1 MAVYSAGSAKVDIEP
16 NMAGFAR
23 EVRSTL
29 ERMAVEYDI
38 DVGADLT
45 RLRAQLRA
53 LRDESVDIRIDLDG
67 ASQAEIESTA
77 RSLRDLSQE
86 MSRIKA
92 IGDVNATNRVTF
104 SSNLSTAEL
113 ETTSRALRD
122 LAAAVT
128 RLQAVG
134 NVRTVVDVDV
144 RGIQNILLLQS
155 LLAGLDRRIN
165 IDVNTTSLGRVSG
178 QANSAHNSL
187 RSMSMVK
194 FGALAAG
201 ITALVPALAG
211 VAGAAGGAAAALGA
225 MGAVGIVGGV
235 GIGDAFSALSEQTA
249 NAGSAA
255 QELADSQDAV
265 ADAMRGVEDA
275 QQGVTDAQRAAA
287 DAQRDLNDSYE
298 EASRYLRDM
307 NDELVSAEIAQER
320 AEISLARA
328 RQRQIEV
335 NNDPRSTRL
344 DRADAAVDVRDA
356 EQRLRESKSKTAD
369 QRVDTSRANQAG
381 IGGSDIVQQAKQ
393 RSDAANRAVVDAQTQ
408 LAEATRQ
415 LADAQNQATTS
426 AAGGVDKFAQA
437 MARLAPAA
445 QDFVLQMRALGPAWT
460 ELRKATQQAMF
471 DGLGDSVTQFANQNM
486 GGFRTV
492 MVDIAGFINT
502 TFKDTLS
509 QLSDVFARLSA
520 NGGMQAF
527 LSGTQAM
534 MSGLAPMI
542 AGITEGFIQMGA
554 AAGPG
559 MGILFESIGQLV
571 ATTGPFLGQLGNIL
585 AQSLASIMPTLGEF
599 INAVAVGLGPVLPV
613 LADLISGLGQALLP
627 VLPPL
632 GELLSTLGQALTPLL
647 APLGEALAQLGPPLS
662 ALVAAAGDLLLAFA
676 PMLPLMADL
685 VAQILTPLA
694 SALGTAFQAL
704 QPFVAQWAEQLAP
717 LLQTL
722 APAFTEIGTI
732 LSGALVQAVQ
742 ALMPHLVT
750 IAQAQMDWYM
760 AIVPLLPQLTELALS
775 LLPVMIQF
783 LEIALPVIATVI
795 NVFAQLATNVV
806 PRVVDALGFVVGA
819 IQRVTETAQWFVD
832 LWGDIW
838 ATVTNTLTG
847 KKDEIVGTAGELVR
861 FFQDMPAR
869 VRNAVAGIW
878 DPLKDTFKGALNWI
892 IDAWNN
898 FNISM
903 KVPDHIPWIGGKGFT
918 IETPNINPLAAGGP
932 VSGPGGPRD
941 DVIPAMLSNGEYVVN
956 AASVGK
962 YGVGFMDQI
971 NAGKFADGGLVG
983 TYGLPSHSDPFPQW
997 VNDLGAKYNV
1007 EPSTYAG
1014 HQSDDRAEAGFAPN
1028 PQGLNRGIDWGGAVD
1043 AMQGFAEYLFSI
1055 APTSPE
1061 VEQIIWMNPATGQK
1075 IGWAGRSD
1083 VSNTGYY
1090 DANYGGHQ
1098 DHVHSRF
1105 SGPVGVAPRPNPYE
1119 ANPLG
1124 QQTPDTV
1131 PSFNN
1136 QDGRSD
1142 APKYAPEPDT
1152 TTTKTTTPEKAYP
1165 TSFSGWAELGASS
1178 FIGGQLKSLFGVLGI
1193 NDSPAFLTA
1202 GKMFQ
1207 ENIYNVEDRK
1217 REQDQQEMER
1227 QRQLRAGQSPTTPP
1241 ATTTTPPSSVTP
1253 PATPAPAPAPA
1264 GPAMLTNTPEGGIAD
1279 GSPGAKQAF
1288 WNEWAN
1294 YPGWQVGEQWLD
1306 TLRLF
1311 HEESG
1316 WNATAQNPS
1325 STAFGVGQFLDQT
1338 WATVGETKSSD
1349 PVVQAR
1355 ATGKYIAQRQ
1365 DYGNPSAAWD
1375 LWQSRSPH
1383 WYADGG
1389 PVIGPGG
1396 PRDDLIPAFL
1406 SNGEYVVNAMAA
1418 RNNMPL
1424 LETINA
1430 RRPMPSVTPKQVG
1443 GPATAQRYRDHIEF
1457 HVQASPMDAIQAARR
1472 EEDRRSAAQL
1482 AGF

>member
-1 MAVYSAGSAKVDIEP
+1 MAVYSAGSAKIDISA
-16 NMAGFAR
+16 NMSGLANEIR
-23 EVRSTL
+23 RNL
-29 ERMAVEYDI
+29 ERMQVEFDI
-38 DVGADLT
+38 DVGADLA

-53 LRDESVDIRIDLDG
+53 LRDESVDVRVDLSG
-67 ASQAEIESTA
+67 ASSAQIEATA
-77 RSLRDLSQE
+77 RSLRDLAQQ
-86 MSRIKA
+86 MARIRA
-92 IGDVNATNRVTF
+92 IGDLNAVTRVTF

-122 LAAAVT
+122 LAAAVV
-128 RLQAVG
+128 RLQAAG
-134 NVRTVVDVDV
+134 DVRTVIDVDV
-144 RGIQNILLLQS
+144 RGIQNILLLQQ

-165 IDVNTTSLGRVSG
+165 INVNTSGLDRVSG
-178 QANSAHNSL
+178 GAQNATRSL
-187 RSMSMVK
+187 TTMQKVK
-194 FGALAAG
+194 FTALAAG
-201 ITALVPALAG
+201 ITALVPALLG
-211 VAGAAGGAAAALGA
+211 VAGAAGGAASALGA

-235 GIGDAFSALSEQTA
+235 GIGDAFSALTEQTA
-249 NAGSAA
+249 NAGAAA
-255 QELADSQDAV
+255 QDLVDKQDAV

-275 QQGVTDAQRAAA
+275 QDGVADAQRAAVQ
-287 DAQRDLNDSYE
+287 AQRDLNDSYE

-307 NDELVSAEIAQER
+307 NDQLVSAEIAQER
-320 AEISLARA
+320 AEIGLARA
-328 RQRQIEV
+328 RERRMEV
-335 NNDPRSTRL
+335 NADPRSTRV
-344 DRADAAVDVRDA
+344 DRAEAEVDVRDA
-356 EQRLRESKSKTAD
+356 LQRLREAKSRTAD
-369 QRVDTSRANQAG
+369 QRADTTRANQAG
-381 IGGSDIVQQAKQ
+381 VGGSDIVQNAVQ
-393 RSDAANRAVVDAQTQ
+393 RRDDANKAVQDAQQQ
-408 LAEATRQ
+408 LIVATRELAAAQNEAT
-415 LADAQNQATTS
+415 T
-426 AAGGVDKFAQA
+426 AASGGVDKFAQA

-471 DGLGDSVTQFANQNM
+471 DGLGDSVTAFANQNM

-676 PMLPLMADL
+676 PMLPLMANL

-694 SALGTAFQAL
+694 SALGAAFQAL

-732 LSGALVQAVQ
+732 LSGALVEAVQ

-760 AIVPLLPQLTELALS
+760 AMAPLLPVLAELAMS
-775 LLPVMIQF
+775 LLPIMIQF

-838 ATVTNTLTG
+838 ATVTNTLTD
-847 KKDEIVGTAGELVR
+847 KKDVIVGQAGELVR
-861 FFQDMPAR
+861 FFQDMPGR
-869 VRNAVAGIW
+869 IRNAIAGIW
-878 DPLKDTFKGALNWI
+878 DPLKETFKGALNWMI
-892 IDAWNN
+892 SAWNN
-898 FNISM
+898 FSFSM
-903 KVPDHIPWIGGKGFT
+903 KIPDNVWGIGGKGFT
-918 IETPNINPLAAGGP
+918 IDTPNIDLLAAGGP

-971 NAGKFADGGLVG
+971 NAGRFANGGLVG
-983 TYGLPSHSDPFPQW
+983 TYGLPSEADPFPQW
-997 VNDLGAKYNV
+997 VTDLGAKYNV

-1043 AMQGFAEYLFSI
+1043 ALQGFAEYLFSI
-1055 APTSPE
+1055 APSSPE

-1083 VSNTGYY
+1083 ESNTGYY
-1090 DANYGGHQ
+1090 ADDWGGHQ

-1105 SGPVGVAPRPNPYE
+1105 SGPVGVAPIPNPYE

-1142 APKYAPEPDT
+1142 APKYTPEPDT

-1165 TSFSGWAELGASS
+1165 TSFSGWAGFAAEN
-1178 FIGGQLKSLFGVLGI
+1178 FVGGQVKSLLGVLGV
-1193 NDSPAFLTA
+1193 NDSPGFLSA
-1202 GKMFQ
+1202 GQ
-1207 ENIYNVEDRK
+1207 ELMRQQEESRK
-1217 REQDQQEMER
+1217 RQQELL
-1227 QRQLRAGQSPTTPP
+1227 QPN
-1241 ATTTTPPSSVTP
+1241 TTTPQSTAPQT
-1253 PATPAPAPAPA
+1253 TPAPQSSTPEYLPVPAAPAAPPAPA
-1264 GPAMLTNTPEGGIAD
+1264 IILDVPEGGIAA
-1279 GSPGAKQAF
+1279 GTPGAKEAVFKVWSQL
-1288 WNEWAN
+1288 
-1294 YPGWQVGEQWLD
+1294 GWVGDQWLD
-1306 TLRLF
+1306 TLRLGNG
-1311 HEESG
+1311 ESG
-1316 WNATAQNPS
+1316 WDVEAENPS
-1325 STAFGVGQFLDQT
+1325 SGAYGLGQFLGEDKKQRWPQYFT
-1338 WATVGETKSSD
+1338 PDAAAQAGPWSEYIKERYGSPSEAWAFW
-1349 PVVQAR
+1349 QA
-1355 ATGKYIAQRQ
+1355 Q
-1365 DYGNPSAAWD
+1365 
-1375 LWQSRSPH
+1375 SPH
-1383 WYADGG
+1383 WYHTGG
-1389 PVIGPGG
+1389 QVSGSG
-1396 PRDDLIPAFL
+1396 DVPAWL
-1406 SNGEYVVNAMAA
+1406 EGGEYVVNRHAA
-1418 RNNMPL
+1418 QANMPI

-1430 RRPMPSVTPKQVG
+1430 RRPMPTVARRPAGAGSGRNVTN
-1443 GPATAQRYRDHIEF
+1443 TWN
-1457 HVQASPMDAIQAARR
+1457 VQASPMDAIEAGMR
-1472 EEDRRSAAQL
+1472 EQDRRAAAQM
-1482 AGF
+1482 AGI

>member
-16 NMAGFAR
+16 NMSGFVE

-29 ERMAVEYDI
+29 DRMVVEYDI

-45 RLRAQLRA
+45 RLRAQMAA
-53 LRDESVDIRIDLDG
+53 LRDESVDVRIDLNG
-67 ASQAEIESTA
+67 ASQAQIESTA
-77 RSLRDLSQE
+77 RSLRDLAGE
-86 MSRIKA
+86 MARIKA
-92 IGDVNATNRVTF
+92 IGDVTATTRAVF

-113 ETTSRALRD
+113 ETTARALRE

-128 RLQAVG
+128 QLKAAG
-134 NVRTVVDVDV
+134 DIRTVIDVDV
-144 RGIQNILLLQS
+144 RGIQNVLLLQS

-165 IDVNTTSLGRVSG
+165 INVNTSGLDRVGGRA
-178 QANSAHNSL
+178 QSAHNSL
-187 RSMSMVK
+187 RAMSAVK
-194 FGALAAG
+194 FAALAAG

-255 QELADSQDAV
+255 QELADNQDAV
-265 ADAMRGVEDA
+265 ADALRGVDDA

-298 EASRYLRDM
+298 EAARYLRDM

-335 NNDPRSTRL
+335 NADPQSTGL

-369 QRVDTSRANQAG
+369 QRADTARANQAG
-381 IGGSDIVQQAKQ
+381 IGGSDIVQQARQ
-393 RSDAANRAVVDAQTQ
+393 RSDAANRAVVDAQAQ
-408 LAEATRQ
+408 LAQATRQ

-445 QDFVLQMRALGPAWT
+445 QDFVMQMRALGPAWT

-471 DGLGDSVTQFANQNM
+471 DGLGDSVTEFANRNLA
-486 GGFRTV
+486 GFQSG
-492 MVDIAGFINT
+492 MVEIAGYINT

-509 QLSDVFARLSA
+509 SLSEVFAQMSA
-520 NGGMQAF
+520 NGTMQQFITSTGA
-527 LSGTQAM
+527 L

-599 INAVAVGLGPVLPV
+599 INAIAVGLGPVLPV

-632 GELLSTLGQALTPLL
+632 SQLLVTLGQALTPLL

-662 ALVAAAGDLLLAFA
+662 ALVGAAGDLLLAIS
-676 PMLPLMADL
+676 PILPVLGQL
-685 VAQILTPLA
+685 LAQIITPLA
-694 SALGTAFQAL
+694 AALGDAFVAM

-717 LLQTL
+717 LMQTL
-722 APAFTEIGTI
+722 GPVLAEVGQI
-732 LSGALVQAVQ
+732 LSQAMVQAVQ
-742 ALMPHLVT
+742 ALMPHMLDLVNAMVRFLVT
-750 IAQAQMDWYM
+750 ITPM
-760 AIVPLLPQLTELALS
+760 LPQLAELAMS
-775 LLPVMIQF
+775 LLPFMVQSIQILIPTLIPF
-783 LEIALPVIATVI
+783 LDLMTRLAQFALPMMTG
-795 NVFAQLATNVV
+795 
-806 PRVVDALGFVVGA
+806 ALGFVTGA
-819 IQRVTETAQWFVD
+819 IQKLAEIGQWFVD

-838 ATVTNTLTG
+838 TTVSNTLSG
-847 KKDEIVGTAGELVR
+847 KSSELVGK
-861 FFQDMPAR
+861 FDELVGFLKDLPGR
-869 VRNAVAGIW
+869 VGNALKGVW
-878 DPLKDTFKGALNWI
+878 DPLKDLFKGALNWI
-892 IDAWNN
+892 IDTWNN
-898 FNISM
+898 FSFSM
-903 KVPDHIPWIGGKGFT
+903 RVPDNVWGIGGKGFT
-918 IETPNINPLAAGGP
+918 IETPDINPLAAGGP

-956 AASVGK
+956 AKSVGK
-962 YGVGFMDQI
+962 YGVGFMDQV
-971 NAGKFADGGLVG
+971 NAGRFADGGLVG
-983 TYGLPSHSDPFPQW
+983 TYGLTSEAEPFPQW
-997 VNDLGAKYNV
+997 VNDLGAKFAV

-1014 HQSDDRAEAGFAPN
+1014 HQSGDRAEAGFAPN

-1043 AMQGFAEYLFSI
+1043 AMQRFAEYLFSI
-1055 APTSPE
+1055 APSTPQ
-1061 VEQIIWMNPATGQK
+1061 VEQIIWQNPGTGQT

-1083 VSNTGYY
+1083 ESNTGYY
-1090 DANYGGHQ
+1090 ADDWSGHQ
-1098 DHVHSRF
+1098 NHVHSRF

-1131 PSFNN
+1131 PSFNTE
-1136 QDGRSD
+1136 DGRSD
-1142 APKYAPEPDT
+1142 APKYAPEPSGTST
-1152 TTTKTTTPEKAYP
+1152 TSTTPEKSYP

-1178 FIGGQLKSLFGVLGI
+1178 FIGGQTRSLFGVLGI

-1202 GKMFQ
+1202 GKMLS

-1217 REQDQQEMER
+1217 KELEKQKQQ
-1227 QRQLRAGQSPTTPP
+1227 QNQQTTPS
-1241 ATTTTPPSSVTP
+1241 TTTAP
-1253 PATPAPAPAPA
+1253 PAGTTPAPAPTPPPKPA
-1264 GPAMLTNTPEGGIAD
+1264 GPTMLTNTPEGGIAD

-1288 WNEWAN
+1288 WNEWGN
-1294 YPGWQVGEQWLD
+1294 YPGWQIGEQWLD

-1311 HEESG
+1311 DEESG
-1316 WNATAQNPS
+1316 WDANAQNPA

-1355 ATGKYIAQRQ
+1355 ATGKYLAQRD

-1389 PVIGPGG
+1389 YVSGPGG
-1396 PRDDLIPAFL
+1396 PRDDAIPAFL
-1406 SNGEYVVNAMAA
+1406 SNGEYVVNAHAA
-1418 RNNMPL
+1418 RANMPL

-1430 RRPMPSVTPKQVG
+1430 RRPMPSVKRQVG
-1443 GPATAQRYRDHIEF
+1443 GPATSQRYRDHVEF
-1457 HVQASPMDAIQAARR
+1457 HVQASPMDAIMAARR
-1472 EEDRRSAAQL
+1472 EEDRRAAAQM
-1482 AGF
+1482 AGI

>member
-1 MAVYSAGSAKVDIEP
+1 MAVYSAGSAKIDISA
-16 NMAGFAR
+16 NMSGLANEIR
-23 EVRSTL
+23 RNL
-29 ERMAVEYDI
+29 ERMQVEFDI
-38 DVGADLT
+38 DVGADLA

-53 LRDESVDIRIDLDG
+53 LRDESVDVRVDLQG
-67 ASQAEIESTA
+67 ASAAQIEATA
-77 RSLRDLSQE
+77 RSLRDLAQQ
-86 MSRIKA
+86 MARIRA
-92 IGDVNATNRVTF
+92 IGDLNAVTRVTF

-122 LAAAVT
+122 LAAAVV
-128 RLQAVG
+128 RLQAAG
-134 NVRTVVDVDV
+134 DVRTVIDVDV
-144 RGIQNILLLQS
+144 RGIQNILLLQQ

-165 IDVNTTSLGRVSG
+165 INVNTSGLDRVSG
-178 QANSAHNSL
+178 GAQNATRSL
-187 RSMSMVK
+187 TTMQKVK
-194 FGALAAG
+194 FTALAAG
-201 ITALVPALAG
+201 ITALVPALLG
-211 VAGAAGGAAAALGA
+211 VAGAAGGAASALGA

-235 GIGDAFSALSEQTA
+235 GIGDAFSALTEQTA
-249 NAGSAA
+249 NAGAAA
-255 QELADSQDAV
+255 QDLVDKQDAV

-275 QQGVTDAQRAAA
+275 QDGVADAQRAAVQ
-287 DAQRDLNDSYE
+287 AQRDLNDSYE

-307 NDELVSAEIAQER
+307 NDQLVSAEIAQER
-320 AEISLARA
+320 AEIGLARA
-328 RQRQIEV
+328 RERRTEV
-335 NNDPRSTRL
+335 NADPRSTRV
-344 DRADAAVDVRDA
+344 DRAEAEVDVRDA
-356 EQRLRESKSKTAD
+356 LQRLREAKSRTAD
-369 QRVDTSRANQAG
+369 QRADTTRANQAG
-381 IGGSDIVQQAKQ
+381 VGGSDIVQNAVQ
-393 RSDAANRAVVDAQTQ
+393 RRDDANKAVQDAQQQ
-408 LAEATRQ
+408 LIVATRELAAAQNEAT
-415 LADAQNQATTS
+415 T
-426 AAGGVDKFAQA
+426 AASGGVDKFAQA

-486 GGFRTV
+486 GGFRTA

-599 INAVAVGLGPVLPV
+599 INAVAVGLGPILPV

-632 GELLSTLGQALTPLL
+632 SQLLVTLGQALTPLL
-647 APLGEALAQLGPPLS
+647 GPLGEALAQLGPPLS

-676 PMLPLMADL
+676 PMLPLMANL

-760 AIVPLLPQLTELALS
+760 AIVPLLPQLAELALS

-838 ATVTNTLTG
+838 ATVTNTLTD
-847 KKDEIVGTAGELVR
+847 KKDVIVGQAGELVR
-861 FFQDMPAR
+861 FFQDMPGR
-869 VRNAVAGIW
+869 IRNAVAGIW

-892 IDAWNN
+892 ISAWNN
-898 FNISM
+898 FSFSM
-903 KVPDHIPWIGGKGFT
+903 RVPGSVPGIGGKGFT
-918 IETPNINPLAAGGP
+918 IDTPDLPLLKAAGGAI
-932 VSGPGGPRD
+932 SGPGGPRD
-941 DVIPAMLSNGEYVVN
+941 DLIPAMLSNGEYVVK
-956 AASVGK
+956 ASSVNR
-962 YGVGFMDQI
+962 YGVQMMDQI
-971 NAGKFADGGLVG
+971 NAGRFANGGLVG
-983 TYGLPSHSDPFPQW
+983 TYGLPSEADPFPQW
-997 VNDLGAKYNV
+997 VTDLGAKYNV

-1043 AMQGFAEYLFSI
+1043 ALQGFAEYLFSI
-1055 APTSPE
+1055 APSSPE

-1083 VSNTGYY
+1083 ESNTGYY
-1090 DANYGGHQ
+1090 ADDWGGHQ
-1098 DHVHSRF
+1098 NHVHSRF
-1105 SGPVGVAPRPNPYE
+1105 SGPVGVAPIPNPYE
-1119 ANPLG
+1119 NNPLST
-1124 QQTPDTV
+1124 TPEFD
-1131 PSFNN
+1131 PSWNT

-1142 APKYAPEPDT
+1142 APKYAPEPSSPST
-1152 TTTKTTTPEKAYP
+1152 TQAEKKPYP
-1165 TSFSGWAELGASS
+1165 TSFSGWAGFAAEN
-1178 FIGGQLKSLFGVLGI
+1178 FVGGQVKSLLGVLGI
-1193 NDSPAFLTA
+1193 NDSPGFLSA
-1202 GKMFQ
+1202 GQ
-1207 ENIYNVEDRK
+1207 ELMR
-1217 REQDQQEMER
+1217 QQEESR
-1227 QRQLRAGQSPTTPP
+1227 KKQQELLQPNTTTPQSTTPQTTPAPQSSTPEYLPVPAAPATPP
-1241 ATTTTPPSSVTP
+1241 A
-1253 PATPAPAPAPA
+1253 PAII
-1264 GPAMLTNTPEGGIAD
+1264 LDVPEGGIAA
-1279 GSPGAKQAF
+1279 GTPGAKEAVF
-1288 WNEWAN
+1288 AEWAN
-1294 YPGWQVGEQWLD
+1294 HPGWQQGDQWLD
-1306 TLRLF
+1306 TLRLING
-1311 HEESG
+1311 ESS
-1316 WNATAQNPS
+1316 WDETAANPASTAQGL
-1325 STAFGVGQFLDQT
+1325 FQFLDTTRAQYGYGPT
-1338 WATVGETKSSD
+1338 AKE
-1349 PVVQAR
+1349 QAGPGGR
-1355 ATGKYIAQRQ
+1355 YIIERYGSPSEAFAFWSAQ
-1365 DYGNPSAAWD
+1365 
-1375 LWQSRSPH
+1375 SPH
-1383 WYADGG
+1383 WYHTGG
-1389 PVIGPGG
+1389 QVSGSG
-1396 PRDDLIPAFL
+1396 DVPAWL
-1406 SNGEYVVNAMAA
+1406 EGGEYVVNRHAA
-1418 RNNMPL
+1418 QANMPI

-1430 RRPMPSVTPKQVG
+1430 RRPMPTVARRPAGSGGGRNVTNNW
-1443 GPATAQRYRDHIEF
+1443 T
-1457 HVQASPMDAIQAARR
+1457 VQASPMDAIEAGMR
-1472 EEDRRSAAQL
+1472 EQDRRAAAQM
-1482 AGF
+1482 AGI

>member
-1 MAVYSAGSAKVDIEP
+1 MVVYSAGSAKIDIEP
-16 NMAGFAR
+16 NMSGLATKI
-23 EVRSTL
+23 RSTL
-29 ERMAVEYDI
+29 ERMVVEYDI

-45 RLRAQLRA
+45 RLRAQLAA

-77 RSLRDLSQE
+77 RSLRDLAQE

-165 IDVNTTSLGRVSG
+165 IDVNTNSLGRVSG
-178 QANSAHNSL
+178 QANSAHGSL

-255 QELADSQDAV
+255 QELADNQDAV

-275 QQGVTDAQRAAA
+275 QEGVTDAQRAAA

-369 QRVDTSRANQAG
+369 QRVDTTRANQAG

-426 AAGGVDKFAQA
+426 AAGGVDKFAEA

-445 QDFVLQMRALGPAWT
+445 QEFVLQMRALGPAWT

-471 DGLGDSVTQFANQNM
+471 DGLGDSVTAFANQNM

-599 INAVAVGLGPVLPV
+599 INAVAVGLGPILPV

-632 GELLSTLGQALTPLL
+632 SQLLVTLGQALTPLL
-647 APLGEALAQLGPPLS
+647 GPLGEALAQLGPPLS

-676 PMLPLMADL
+676 PMLPLMANL

-760 AIVPLLPQLTELALS
+760 AIVPLLPQLAELALS
-775 LLPVMIQF
+775 LLPIMIQF

-795 NVFAQLATNVV
+795 SVFAQLATNVV

-847 KKDEIVGTAGELVR
+847 KKDVIVGQAGELVR
-861 FFQDMPAR
+861 FFQDMPGR
-869 VRNAVAGIW
+869 IRNAVAGIW
-878 DPLKDTFKGALNWI
+878 DPLKETFKGALNWMI
-892 IDAWNN
+892 SAWNN
-898 FNISM
+898 FSFSM
-903 KVPDHIPWIGGKGFT
+903 RVPGSVLGIGGKGFT
-918 IETPNINPLAAGGP
+918 IDTPDLPLLKAAGGAI
-932 VSGPGGPRD
+932 SGPGGPRD
-941 DVIPAMLSNGEYVVN
+941 DLIPAMLSNGEYVVK
-956 AASVGK
+956 ASSVDR
-962 YGVGFMDQI
+962 YGVQMMDQI

-983 TYGLPSHSDPFPQW
+983 TYGLPSEADPFPQW
-997 VNDLGAKYNV
+997 VTDLGAKYNV

-1055 APTSPE
+1055 APSSPE

-1083 VSNTGYY
+1083 ESNTGYY
-1090 DANYGGHQ
+1090 ADVWGGHQ
-1098 DHVHSRF
+1098 NHVHSRF
-1105 SGPVGVAPRPNPYE
+1105 SGPVGVAPIPNPYE
-1119 ANPLG
+1119 NNPLST
-1124 QQTPDTV
+1124 TPEFD
-1131 PSFNN
+1131 PSWNT

-1142 APKYAPEPDT
+1142 APKYAPEPSSPST
-1152 TTTKTTTPEKAYP
+1152 TQAEKKPYP
-1165 TSFSGWAELGASS
+1165 TSFSGWAGFAAEN
-1178 FIGGQLKSLFGVLGI
+1178 IVGGQVKSLLGVLGI
-1193 NDSPAFLTA
+1193 NDSPGFLSA
-1202 GKMFQ
+1202 GQ
-1207 ENIYNVEDRK
+1207 ELMRQQEESRK
-1217 REQDQQEMER
+1217 RQQELL
-1227 QRQLRAGQSPTTPP
+1227 QPN
-1241 ATTTTPPSSVTP
+1241 TTTPQSTTP
-1253 PATPAPAPAPA
+1253 QTTPAPQSSTPEYLPVPAAPAAPPAPA
-1264 GPAMLTNTPEGGIAD
+1264 IILDVPEGGIAA
-1279 GSPGAKQAF
+1279 GTPGAKEAVF
-1288 WNEWAN
+1288 AEWAN
-1294 YPGWQVGEQWLD
+1294 HPGWQQGDQWLD
-1306 TLRLF
+1306 TLRLING
-1311 HEESG
+1311 ESS
-1316 WNATAQNPS
+1316 WDESAANPASTAQGL
-1325 STAFGVGQFLDQT
+1325 FQFLDTTRAQYGYGPT
-1338 WATVGETKSSD
+1338 AKEQAGPGGRYILERYGSPSEAWAFW
-1349 PVVQAR
+1349 QA
-1355 ATGKYIAQRQ
+1355 Q
-1365 DYGNPSAAWD
+1365 
-1375 LWQSRSPH
+1375 SPH
-1383 WYADGG
+1383 WYHTGG
-1389 PVIGPGG
+1389 QVSGSG
-1396 PRDDLIPAFL
+1396 DVPAWL
-1406 SNGEYVVNAMAA
+1406 EGGEYVVNRHAA
-1418 RNNMPL
+1418 QANMPI

-1430 RRPMPSVTPKQVG
+1430 RRPMPAPKRVS
-1443 GPATAQRYRDHIEF
+1443 GPATAQGYRDHIEW
-1457 HVQASPMDAIQAARR
+1457 HVHASPMDAIEAGMR
-1472 EEDRRSAAQL
+1472 EQDRRTATQL

>member
-1 MAVYSAGSAKVDIEP
+1 MSGLANEIRR
-16 NMAGFAR
+16 N
-23 EVRSTL
+23 L
-29 ERMAVEYDI
+29 ERMQVEYDI
-38 DVGADLT
+38 DIGADLD
-45 RLRAQLRA
+45 RLRAQMAA
-53 LRDESVDIRIDLDG
+53 LRDESVDVRINLTG
-67 ASQAEIESTA
+67 ASPAQIESTA
-77 RSLRDLSQE
+77 RSLRDLARQ
-86 MSRIKA
+86 MTRIKS
-92 IGDVNATNRVTF
+92 IGDVSVVTRAVF

-113 ETTSRALRD
+113 ETTARALRQM
-122 LAAAVT
+122 AAAVT
-128 RLQAVG
+128 RLQAAG
-134 NVRTVVDVDV
+134 DVRTVIDIDV
-144 RGIQNILLLQS
+144 RGIQNLIVLQQ

-165 IDVNTTSLGRVSG
+165 INVNTNSLGRVSG

-201 ITALVPALAG
+201 ISALVPALLG
-211 VAGAAGGAAAALGA
+211 VAGAAGGAASALGA

-249 NAGSAA
+249 NAGAAA
-255 QELADSQDAV
+255 QDLVDKQDAV
-265 ADAMRGVEDA
+265 ADALRGVEDA
-275 QQGVTDAQRAAA
+275 QDGVASAQRAAA
-287 DAQRDLNDSYE
+287 QAQQDLNDSYE

-320 AEISLARA
+320 AEIGLARA
-328 RQRQIEV
+328 RERRMEV
-335 NNDPRSTRL
+335 NADPRSTRV
-344 DRADAAVDVRDA
+344 DRAEAEVDVRDA
-356 EQRLRESKSKTAD
+356 LQRLREAKSKTAD
-369 QRVDTSRANQAG
+369 QRADTTRANQAG
-381 IGGSDIVQQAKQ
+381 VGGSDIVQNAVQ
-393 RSDAANRAVVDAQTQ
+393 RRDDANKAVEDAQQQ
-408 LAEATRQ
+408 LIVATRDLARAQNEAT
-415 LADAQNQATTS
+415 T
-426 AAGGVDKFAQA
+426 AASGGVDKFAQA

-471 DGLGDSVTQFANQNM
+471 DGLGDSVTQFANENM
-486 GGFRTV
+486 AGFRTV

-676 PMLPLMADL
+676 PMLPLMANL

-732 LSGALVQAVQ
+732 LSGALVEAVQ

-760 AIVPLLPQLTELALS
+760 AIVPLLPQLAELALS
-775 LLPVMIQF
+775 LLPIMIQF

-819 IQRVTETAQWFVD
+819 IQRVTETTQWFVD

-838 ATVTNTLTG
+838 ATVTNTLTD
-847 KKDEIVGTAGELVR
+847 KKDVIVGQAGELVR
-861 FFQDMPAR
+861 FFQDMPGR

-878 DPLKDTFKGALNWI
+878 DPLRDSFRGALNWI
-892 IDAWNN
+892 ISAWNN
-898 FNISM
+898 FSFSM
-903 KVPDHIPWIGGKGFT
+903 RVPGSVPGIGGKGFT
-918 IETPNINPLAAGGP
+918 IDTPDLPLLKAAGGAIT
-932 VSGPGGPRD
+932 GPGGPRD
-941 DVIPAMLSNGEYVVN
+941 DLIPAMLSNGEYVVK
-956 AASVGK
+956 ASSVNR
-962 YGVGFMDQI
+962 YGVQMMDQI

-983 TYGLPSHSDPFPQW
+983 TYGLPSENDPFPQW
-997 VNDLGAKYNV
+997 VNDLGAKYAV

-1014 HQSDDRAEAGFAPN
+1014 HQSDDRGEAGYEPN
-1028 PQGLNRGIDWGGAVD
+1028 PQGLNRGIDWGGSVD
-1043 AMQGFAEYLFSI
+1043 AIQKFAEYLFSI
-1055 APTSPE
+1055 APTTPQ
-1061 VEQIIWMNPATGQK
+1061 VEQIIWQNPGTGQT
-1075 IGWAGRSD
+1075 IGWAGRGD
-1083 VSNTGYY
+1083 ESNSGYY
-1090 DANYGGHQ
+1090 ASDWADHQ
-1098 DHVHSRF
+1098 NHVHSRF
-1105 SGPVGVAPRPNPYE
+1105 NGPIGVAPIPNPYE
-1119 ANPLG
+1119 NNPLST
-1124 QQTPDTV
+1124 TPEFD
-1131 PSFNN
+1131 PSWNT

-1142 APKYAPEPDT
+1142 APKYVPEPSSPST
-1152 TTTKTTTPEKAYP
+1152 TQAQTKPYP
-1165 TSFSGWAELGASS
+1165 TSFSGWAGFAAEN
-1178 FIGGQLKSLFGVLGI
+1178 FVGGQVKSLLGVLGV
-1193 NDSPAFLTA
+1193 NDSPGFLSA
-1202 GKMFQ
+1202 GQ
-1207 ENIYNVEDRK
+1207 ELMRQQEESRK
-1217 REQDQQEMER
+1217 RQQELL
-1227 QRQLRAGQSPTTPP
+1227 QPN
-1241 ATTTTPPSSVTP
+1241 TTTPQSTAPQTTPSPQSSTP
-1253 PATPAPAPAPA
+1253 EYLPVPAAPAAPPAPAVI
-1264 GPAMLTNTPEGGIAD
+1264 LDVPEGGIAA
-1279 GSPGAKQAF
+1279 GTPGAKEAVF
-1288 WNEWAN
+1288 AEWAN
-1294 YPGWQVGEQWLD
+1294 HPGWQQGDQWLD
-1306 TLRLF
+1306 TLRLING
-1311 HEESG
+1311 ESS
-1316 WNATAQNPS
+1316 WDESAANPASTAQGL
-1325 STAFGVGQFLDQT
+1325 FQFLDTTRAQYGYGPT
-1338 WATVGETKSSD
+1338 AKEQAGPGGRYILERYGSPSEAWAFW
-1349 PVVQAR
+1349 QA
-1355 ATGKYIAQRQ
+1355 Q
-1365 DYGNPSAAWD
+1365 
-1375 LWQSRSPH
+1375 SPH
-1383 WYADGG
+1383 WYHTGG
-1389 PVIGPGG
+1389 QVSGSG
-1396 PRDDLIPAFL
+1396 DVPAWL
-1406 SNGEYVVNAMAA
+1406 EGGEYVVNRHAA
-1418 RNNMPL
+1418 QANMPI

-1430 RRPMPSVTPKQVG
+1430 RRPMPTVARRPAGAGGGRNVTNNW
-1443 GPATAQRYRDHIEF
+1443 T
-1457 HVQASPMDAIQAARR
+1457 VQASPMDAIEAGMR
-1472 EEDRRSAAQL
+1472 EQDRRTAAAL
-1482 AGF
+1482 AGL